1 MVVVVP
7 YVNSLENPFIWD
19 DSNAIVNNPTIRSL
33 WPPWAPLQPPAETP
47 VSTRPLVNLSFALNY
62 AVHGLDV
69 RGYHLVNLGL
79 HLLTACLLFATLR
92 RALVTG
98 MPNTRAHAHRSVIAL
113 LATLVWAVHPMLSE
127 VVNYSTQRSDALG
140 GQLLIATLFAAQRAL
155 DASRRTRWQ
164 AMAVIASACGVLS
177 KEFVAVTPLI
187 VLLYDRVFAFPSF
200 REAIAARRHLYM
212 ALAATWIPLAAI
224 LALRPHSTI
233 GFASGVDAWTYALNQ
248 AAIIVHYLRLAVWPD
263 ALVLDYGVPRPL
275 TLGAVWGSALVIA
288 ALFAASLAAL
298 FRWPRVGFLCIVF
311 FILLAPTSSVVPIAS
326 EVGAERRMYLAL
338 AALTIL
344 GVVGGAWAIDR
355 VREGFP
361 RRVGTVLP
369 AAAAATAF
377 ACVGILGMLTAR
389 RNSEFASPVTL
400 WRTSVDRWPQG
411 RARASYAAALS
422 DQGDHESAIDQLR
435 LARSDFP
442 KARFMLGRELA
453 AAGRRDEAAR
463 ELSAFI
469 AAEPR
474 AEDQLPARML
484 RADLLVETRPD
495 EATAEFRRLVD
506 MFPTNPAPREH
517 LALQLLDRGE
527 TAEAAAHFREL
538 LRLSPNNVSWRLS
551 LGRALGLNR
560 QFDEAAAA
568 YRHALDIDPRAVA
581 AHAGLAAALLE
592 SGHISEAA
600 TRAEAGL
607 VLAPGHAA
615 LHNILGAA
623 RATQGR
629 LDEAIAHF
637 KQAIAMNPNY
647 AEAHRNLAQAEGQA
661 EAMRSI
667 QSAEGR

>member
-1 MVVVVP
+1 MVVVP

-69 RGYHLVNLGL
+69 RGYHLVNLGV

-92 RALVTG
+92 RALATG
-98 MPNTRAHAHRSVIAL
+98 TTNTRSHAHSSLIAL

-140 GQLLIATLFAAQRAL
+140 GAWLMATLFAAQRAL
-155 DASRRTRWQ
+155 ETSHRTRWQ
-164 AMAVIASACGVLS
+164 VMAVIACACGMLS

-200 REAIAARRHLYM
+200 REAIDARKRLYM

-233 GFASGVDAWTYALNQ
+233 GFAAGVDAWTYALNQ
-248 AAIIVHYLRLAVWPD
+248 AEIIVHYLRLAVWPD
-263 ALVLDYGVPRPL
+263 ALVLDYGLPRPL
-275 TLGAVWGSALVIA
+275 TLGAVWGSALAVV

-298 FRWPRVGFLCIVF
+298 YRWPRFGFPCVVF
-311 FILLAPTSSVVPIAS
+311 FILLAPTSSVIPIAS

-344 GVVGGAWAIDR
+344 GVLGGAWAIDR
-355 VREGFP
+355 VREGLP
-361 RRVGTVLP
+361 RRAGAVAPAV
-369 AAAAATAF
+369 AAALAF
-377 ACVGILGMLTAR
+377 GWIGILGTLTMR

-400 WRTSVDRWPQG
+400 WKTSVDRWPQG

-422 DQGDHESAIDQLR
+422 DEGHPESAIDQLR
-435 LARSDFP
+435 LALRDFP
-442 KARFMLGRELA
+442 RARFRLGLELKAVGRYQEAERELT
-453 AAGRRDEAAR
+453 
-463 ELSAFI
+463 AFI

-474 AEDQLPARML
+474 IEDQLPARTL
-484 RADLLVETRPD
+484 LADIRVATRPD

-506 MFPTNPAPREH
+506 LFPSNPVPRER
-517 LALQLLDRGE
+517 LAMILLAEGN
-527 TAEAAAHFREL
+527 APEAAVHYREL
-538 LRLSPNNVSWRLS
+538 LRHSPSNVGWRLS

-568 YRHALDIDPRAVA
+568 YRHVLDLDPRAVA

-600 TRAEAGL
+600 TRAEAA
-607 VLAPGHAA
+607 LAFAPDDAA

-629 LDEAIAHF
+629 LDDAIAHF
-637 KQAIAMNPNY
+637 KRAIAMNPNY
-647 AEAHRNLAQAEGQA
+647 AEARRNLEQAEGQA

-667 QSAEGR
+667 QPAEAR